1 MTTAMRGSDLGR
13 LCDARGWSRSQ
24 LLRELRSAA
33 AQRSEVL
40 PGDDSL
46 RRMTRQWVNG
56 DRGLSPFY
64 VGLLATVFGTPFAGG
79 RAGDAEGDAEPDVDL
94 AALIARSTS
103 VDATLIDLLEAQ
115 TDQLRAL
122 DRRLGAAHGLSQTTA
137 HLDQMSDL
145 LRYSL
150 PGRHRYRDRL
160 AGAVADA
167 AALAGWQAL
176 DLGQPHKAWLLHD
189 VGKAAGRECD
199 DVAALAH
206 VTAEQAYALL
216 DLDRGQEAQEVV
228 RQARKIAGT
237 RVPEVLQ
244 AWLCAAEAETHAAT
258 GDDRRARRALDQ
270 ADKLLPADT
279 GEQQLPYI
287 FLNQAHLS
295 RWRGNCLA
303 RLGATEAVDDLHAA
317 LDHHDPNFVR
327 AAAGMRCDLAMAHA
341 QRGEHREAR
350 EQATAARQMAEQTS
364 SARQQRRINQILF
377 RLGPAG
383 R

>member
-122 DRRLGAAHGLSQTTA
+122 DTVFRRPRRILTRCPTSCATHSLGVTDIATGW
-137 HLDQMSDL
+137 
-145 LRYSL
+145 
-150 PGRHRYRDRL
+150 PGR
-160 AGAVADA
+160 
-167 AALAGWQAL
+167 
-176 DLGQPHKAWLLHD
+176 
-189 VGKAAGRECD
+189 
-199 DVAALAH
+199 
-206 VTAEQAYALL
+206 
-216 DLDRGQEAQEVV
+216 
-228 RQARKIAGT
+228 
-237 RVPEVLQ
+237 
-244 AWLCAAEAETHAAT
+244 
-258 GDDRRARRALDQ
+258 
-270 ADKLLPADT
+270 
-279 GEQQLPYI
+279 
-287 FLNQAHLS
+287 
-295 RWRGNCLA
+295 
-303 RLGATEAVDDLHAA
+303 
-317 LDHHDPNFVR
+317 
-327 AAAGMRCDLAMAHA
+327 
-341 QRGEHREAR
+341 
-350 EQATAARQMAEQTS
+350 
-364 SARQQRRINQILF
+364 
-377 RLGPAG
+377 
-383 R
+383 